1 MGFLQLLVSR
11 YSYVKVAA
19 RFNVS
24 ASYLRA
30 ITAGERAASGRIL
43 NLSRNLYRTTMYN
56 RLKLLGVPASSARAW
71 RGRDINFIDGM
82 ANRYKAIVKTIAEQR
97 NTKQSY
103 IRQKLVLSDKD
114 IKELEEGYPTKR

>member
-24 ASYLRA
+24 TTYLRA

-56 RLKLLGVPASSARAW
+56 RLKSFGVPASSARAW
-71 RGRDINFIDGM
+71 RGRDIDFIDGM
-82 ANRYKAIVKTIAEQR
+82 VSRYKTISKTIAEQR
-97 NTKQSY
+97 NTTQAA
-103 IRQKLVLSDKD
+103 IRRSLTETDMN
-114 IKELEEGYPTKR
+114 IEELEESYTSLK